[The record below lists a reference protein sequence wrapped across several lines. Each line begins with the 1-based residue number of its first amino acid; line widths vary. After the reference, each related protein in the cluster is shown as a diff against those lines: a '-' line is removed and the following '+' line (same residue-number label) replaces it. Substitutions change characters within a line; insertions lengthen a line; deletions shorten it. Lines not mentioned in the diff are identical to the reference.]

1 MSGTLD
7 VDALLKALARSDW
20 DAAYHIIA
28 ANDGWVL
35 LLIALGLAWLLF
47 REALATPISEFADF
61 LIEIV
66 TTPFVLIYWPL
77 RDIWQA
83 YQADRRAAAAREA
96 GGTPPPTEDRQF
108 PSPTPAG
115 VETAGARTPETAAPP
130 PPAEAP
136 TSSPTDSPPAGV
148 KPTSSLPAAL
158 RGRQAAEA
166 WLQRRL
172 AAGPAPADDILAEA
186 AALGIARKTLERAK
200 AATGI
205 RSIRTKSGWLWEL
218 PQAPAEDRQ
227 ENGNA

>member
-77 RDIWQA
+77 RDLRQA
-83 YQADRRAAAAREA
+83 YQADRRAAAAA
-96 GGTPPPTEDRQF
+96 KTDGGQ
-108 PSPTPAG
+108 PSPAHSGPGDSGPTVGGQTG
-115 VETAGARTPETAAPP
+115 VSGADNETVVSQAAPQPVLQTAGC
-130 PPAEAP
+130 PPAEGNH
-136 TSSPTDSPPAGV
+136 PAQARAEGF
-148 KPTSSLPAAL
+148 L
-158 RGRQAAEA
+158 R
-166 WLQRRL
+166 RRL
-172 AAGPAPADDILAEA
+172 AGGPAPAAEILAEA
-186 AALGIARKTLERAK
+186 DTLGISLITLKRAKAALGIRSTKK
-200 AATGI
+200 GI
-205 RSIRTKSGWLWEL
+205 TWLWEL
-218 PQAPAEDRQ
+218 PKGE
-227 ENGNA
+227 